1 MTKREPWVTPPVHPA
16 AALLPMMG
24 DEELRELADD
34 IKRNG
39 LLEPI
44 KLWRDNT
51 AEAKG
56 SDEDGQLYILDG
68 RNRWAALQLLGYTDP
83 SLAPKGKEVD
93 STVQVLAAK
102 KEYFHSSGKGG
113 KIWQPWINPVTY
125 VLSRNVHRRHLTS
138 EQKRDA
144 IAAYLK
150 ADPTVSNLKVAKDLG
165 VSDKTAAKVRDDLER
180 RSEIPNVSE
189 RTDSTGRKQPAR
201 KPKPKP
207 EPKPTPPGGITEDTP
222 GMTPAVEKALADAKA
237 KATQIAQHGEEPDQA
252 PVEDVSDKD
261 AMVDQ
266 ALADAR
272 TAPASQEEEPK
283 PVPEWSAAEKV
294 AKFRLIWN
302 YQEDE
307 EEPEEVEDIYV
318 ENLEFYRRA
327 GRVKDLFDGLLRY
340 EQLPRTAWTGRK
352 REFGEI
358 KYYDLIIDAVIM
370 HFGVETVAERLHHY
384 QEATREPGG
393 R

>member
-93 STVQVLAAK
+93 STVQVLAAM

-138 EQKRDA
+138 EQKRQA

-150 ADPTVSNLKVAKDLG
+150 AEPTTSDRKVAKIWASITRRRARCAPTWRHVGKFPTSPPAPTQPGASSLRPG
-165 VSDKTAAKVRDDLER
+165 ASRGRHLHRSRR
-180 RSEIPNVSE
+180 RSQS
-189 RTDSTGRKQPAR
+189 RSTSRSPSPRCQR
-201 KPKPKP
+201 QSTT
-207 EPKPTPPGGITEDTP
+207 PTPPD
-222 GMTPAVEKALADAKA
+222 
-237 KATQIAQHGEEPDQA
+237 
-252 PVEDVSDKD
+252 
-261 AMVDQ
+261 
-266 ALADAR
+266 
-272 TAPASQEEEPK
+272 
-283 PVPEWSAAEKV
+283 
-294 AKFRLIWN
+294 
-302 YQEDE
+302 
-307 EEPEEVEDIYV
+307 
-318 ENLEFYRRA
+318 
-327 GRVKDLFDGLLRY
+327 
-340 EQLPRTAWTGRK
+340 
-352 REFGEI
+352 
-358 KYYDLIIDAVIM
+358 
-370 HFGVETVAERLHHY
+370 
-384 QEATREPGG
+384 
-393 R
+393 